1 MHETRYHRPSS
12 LDEAAK
18 LLSKSADGRYI
29 SGGQT
34 LIPTMKHGWPNRPT

>member
-18 LLSKSADGRYI
+18 LLSEPADGRYL

-34 LIPTMKHGWPNRPT
+34 LIPTMKHRLANRPT